1 MKGKLCA
8 LWERQDS
15 LGGRHGE
22 PVAAL
27 PGRKNDDS
35 LIGIEWIAVRVGLAS
50 SAGRGHGGDAE
61 VPISGVPFEYLLDF
75 NKVGR
80 GLVTVN
86 AGLTGPAYRL
96 SDEHHAGIVV
106 LVLRGLESDP
116 FNARFGATARYRISA
131 WCGATAW
138 YGARAWYQAAPASKN
153 RHQKPYLRQRYK
165 LPHEIKLR
173 ADGNS
178 YY

>member
-1 MKGKLCA
+1 MATRPVTLVKGKLCA
-8 LWERQDS
+8 LLERQDS
-15 LGGRHGE
+15 LGGRHSE

-27 PGRKNDDS
+27 LGRKNDDP
-35 LIGIEWIAVRVGLAS
+35 LIGIERIAVRVGLAS
-50 SAGRGHGGDAE
+50 SARRGHGGDAE

-96 SDEHHAGIVV
+96 SDEHHAGLVV

-116 FNARFGATARYRISA
+116 VNAR
-131 WCGATAW
+131 
-138 YGARAWYQAAPASKN
+138 YGAPA
-153 RHQKPYLRQRYK
+153 
-165 LPHEIKLR
+165 
-173 ADGNS
+173 
-178 YY
+178 